1 MLPILQIGPLAL
13 QFPGL
18 IILLGLWLGLSFAEK
33 HVKDHVLRD
42 EQPGNGKE
50 NGPQAITAPT
60 LYNLAVGSLLASI
73 LGARLFYIL
82 QYTQV
87 FVENPTSIFS
97 LNTSLLDVRGA
108 FLGALI
114 FALYYG
120 QKKSLQFWP
129 VLDALTPAFAFFAI
143 AVHLANLAS
152 GNGFGSETQVPWSI
166 QLWGANRHPVQIY
179 EAAAALLILFLLWPG
194 QSRLPITKPGQYFLY
209 FLSMSSASRLLLEAF
224 HGDSRLIAGSFRLV
238 QILAWLILALCFYF
252 LVRLGQETDQDIPQ
266 VASEKGSSG

>member
-1 MLPILQIGPLAL
+1 MLPILHIGPLAI

-18 IILLGLWLGLSFAEK
+18 IILLGLWMGLSLAEK
-33 HVKDHVLRD
+33 HVKDHVLGD
-42 EQPGNGKE
+42 KKPENNKE
-50 NGPQAITAPT
+50 DGPQATVAPI

-73 LGARLFYIL
+73 LGARLFYIF

-87 FVENPTSIFS
+87 FIENPTSIFS

-120 QKKSLQFWP
+120 QKKNLQFWS
-129 VLDALTPAFAFFAI
+129 VLDALTPAFAILAI

-166 QLWGANRHPVQIY
+166 HLWGANRHPVQIY
-179 EAAAALLILFLLWPG
+179 EAAAASLILFLLWPG
-194 QSRLPITKPGQYFLY
+194 QPRLPINKPGQYFLY
-209 FLSMSSASRLLLEAF
+209 FLTMSSASRLFLEAF
-224 HGDSRLIAGSFRLV
+224 HGDSHLVAGSFRLV
-238 QILAWLILALCFYF
+238 QILAWVILALGFY
-252 LVRLGQETDQDIPQ
+252 LLGRLGQETDQDIPLT
-266 VASEKGSSG
+266 ASEKGSSG